1 MMFGRL
7 VGLGSV
13 RFGWAKARPQCV
25 EALRGFHA
33 LSEGFIPTP
42 DSRRPTP
49 TFGWAKARPQ
59 YVEALR
65 GFHALS

>member
-33 LSEGFIPTP
+33 LSEGFIPTL
-42 DSRRPTP
+42 PTP
-49 TFGWAKARPQ
+49 DADVRLG
-59 YVEALR
+59 
-65 GFHALS
+65 